1 MLCFLGP
8 VPDSQA
14 GLVGRCLVEDWW
26 AEAQDGVE
34 EQLCET
40 GYLETARDALS
51 NFRPTTITCNLFTW
65 SFLLCFHSGWNHI

>member
-1 MLCFLGP
+1 MFPVSEGHSILACAVRLGERPRMLCFLGP
-8 VPDSQA
+8 VPDTQA

-40 GYLETARDALS
+40 GYLKTAQGL
-51 NFRPTTITCNLFTW
+51 PL
-65 SFLLCFHSGWNHI
+65 